1 MLRQRLF
8 FGAVLIAILLGL
20 IYADA
25 RLSVAAAAGRLPPLF
40 GQLGLQTC
48 DGLIITGVLVLLV
61 ILGTRELHRLF
72 TAAGHAPLLGW
83 PVAVNIGLVLL
94 AFHAGNSSTNGRFH
108 ESAEDYHL
116 TVIWLT
122 LALFGAALLVARR
135 RKTDQAIGDIS
146 ASLLMVFYLGLLPQ
160 FLVRIRLAHPV
171 AGVWLLLYFLG
182 VVKLCDI
189 GAYFTGRSLGKHK
202 LIEWLSPKKT
212 VEGLLGGIGA
222 SVILAL
228 LISVLVH
235 QLADPGSPLRDI
247 FPRPGWAAVFG
258 AAMAVVGQA
267 GDLLESLF
275 KRDAGAKDSADA
287 VPAFGGVLDILDSP
301 LLAAPIAYWLLLQ
314 Y

>member
-1 MLRQRLF
+1 M
-8 FGAVLIAILLGL
+8 
-20 IYADA
+20 
-25 RLSVAAAAGRLPPLF
+25 
-40 GQLGLQTC
+40 
-48 DGLIITGVLVLLV
+48 
-61 ILGTRELHRLF
+61 
-72 TAAGHAPLLGW
+72 
-83 PVAVNIGLVLL
+83 AVNIGLVLL

-275 KRDAGAKDSADA
+275 KRDAGAKEDVRHLPPAGERRQSGADA
-287 VPAFGGVLDILDSP
+287 SGR
-301 LLAAPIAYWLLLQ
+301 
-314 Y
+314 